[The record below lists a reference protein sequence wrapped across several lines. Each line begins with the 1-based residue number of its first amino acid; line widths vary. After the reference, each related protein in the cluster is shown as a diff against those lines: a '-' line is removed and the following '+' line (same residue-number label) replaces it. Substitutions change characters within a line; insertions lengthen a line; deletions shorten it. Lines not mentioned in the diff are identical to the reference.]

1 MAVLNRAL
9 VRSAW
14 LASLAALAAT
24 GAAHAAEGTP
34 LDAALAHAFPG
45 ARIERRTLALTPD
58 DVRAVE
64 SLARVRDG
72 SRLVTAHVAW
82 RGDTLAGGAFTDRRV
97 VRTRE
102 ALLFLVVAP
111 DTTIERI
118 EALAFFEPP
127 DYRPVPRWLERFRGR
142 RAREPRPVPGVAGAT
157 LTSRVVNEA
166 ARLALARYERLL
178 APALARRAANPGAR
192 RPMGGDQP

>member
-1 MAVLNRAL
+1 MAVLKRNRGCW
-9 VRSAW
+9 VG
-14 LASLAALAAT
+14 LAALAWLAAT
-24 GAAHAAEGTP
+24 GAAGAADGTP
-34 LDAALAHAFPG
+34 LDAALARAFPG
-45 ARIERRTLALTPD
+45 ARVERRTLALSPE

-64 SLARVRDG
+64 SLARARDA
-72 SRLVTAHVAW
+72 SRLVTAYVAW
-82 RGDTLAGGAFTDRRV
+82 RGDTLSGVAFTDRRV

-102 ALLFLVVAP
+102 AVLFLVVAP

-127 DYRPVPRWLERFRGR
+127 DYRPAPRWLERFRGR
-142 RAREPRPVPGVAGAT
+142 RAGEPREVPGVAGAT
-157 LTSRVVNEA
+157 LTSRAVNEA

-178 APALARRAANPGAR
+178 APALGRRATNPAAR